1 MSWESFANIWLGVS
15 SVTAEINKVYY
26 STGLTSPGSGKH
38 SGFKIFLSPQIFW
51 KEVVQNIKAEKIVR
65 ITEKELR
72 NLITILQVTDQD
84 TKLDQIV
91 VLVSYNDSRYLQRS
105 SWYY

>member
-1 MSWESFANIWLGVS
+1 M
-15 SVTAEINKVYY
+15 
-26 STGLTSPGSGKH
+26 
-38 SGFKIFLSPQIFW
+38 FW

-91 VLVSYNDSRYLQRS
+91 VLVSYNDSRYLQS
-105 SWYY
+105 ICWYY

>member
-1 MSWESFANIWLGVS
+1 M
-15 SVTAEINKVYY
+15 
-26 STGLTSPGSGKH
+26 
-38 SGFKIFLSPQIFW
+38 FW

-91 VLVSYNDSRYLQRS
+91 VLVSYNDSRYLQS
-105 SWYY
+105 ICWY

>member
-1 MSWESFANIWLGVS
+1 M
-15 SVTAEINKVYY
+15 
-26 STGLTSPGSGKH
+26 
-38 SGFKIFLSPQIFW
+38 
-51 KEVVQNIKAEKIVR
+51 QNIKAEKIAR

-91 VLVSYNDSRYLQRS
+91 VLVSYNDSRYLQLIC
-105 SWYY
+105 WYYQHY

>member
-1 MSWESFANIWLGVS
+1 M
-15 SVTAEINKVYY
+15 
-26 STGLTSPGSGKH
+26 
-38 SGFKIFLSPQIFW
+38 
-51 KEVVQNIKAEKIVR
+51 QNIKAEKIVR

-91 VLVSYNDSRYLQRS
+91 VLVSYNDSRYLQLIC
-105 SWYY
+105 WY

>member
-1 MSWESFANIWLGVS
+1 M
-15 SVTAEINKVYY
+15 
-26 STGLTSPGSGKH
+26 
-38 SGFKIFLSPQIFW
+38 FW
-51 KEVVQNIKAEKIVR
+51 KEIVQNIKAEKIVR

-91 VLVSYNDSRYLQRS
+91 VLVSYNDSRYLEIICCC
-105 SWYY
+105 WY